1 MNRVWRGRAGT
12 NESRESCRAASL
24 LVRTRAAFTSTMF
37 SSSSSCSSSSLPTTL
52 AAAMLLLLASSAVPT
67 TDAGVESSSSS
78 SSGGGAQLRGL
89 TDDSPLAQRPGVP
102 DASLCESGEAG
113 HRRATTMGDDFLKL
127 GKTLRAEA
135 CYLGALRYK
144 SDFPMALYG
153 LGEVHSREKRDGL
166 AREAYQL
173 AIDVWP
179 QYVDAHIALGDLHHR
194 NGRPKKAE
202 ASYNAAVKA
211 APTDPIAWESLGKH
225 QLLTHQPDRAEN
237 TYKRAVLKATN
248 GAQSPG
254 LILGLAKAAHAQNNH
269 AECVEH
275 GEKAASLA
283 PGFGMARHAVGKCK
297 IALGDT
303 AGGVAAM
310 REAAKVEPDVV
321 EHHTDLAAVLR
332 NQGQLDAAEEALEAG
347 LVALPG
353 DATLEMAKLSMQM
366 TRAAGNKSASG
377 GGSGGESGE
386 L

>member
-1 MNRVWRGRAGT
+1 M
-12 NESRESCRAASL
+12 
-24 LVRTRAAFTSTMF
+24 
-37 SSSSSCSSSSLPTTL
+37 
-52 AAAMLLLLASSAVPT
+52 
-67 TDAGVESSSSS
+67 
-78 SSGGGAQLRGL
+78 

-127 GKTLRAEA
+127 GNTLRAEA

-153 LGEVHSREKRDGL
+153 LGEVHARENRDGL
-166 AREAYQL
+166 AREAYRL
-173 AIDVWP
+173 AVDVWP
-179 QYVDAHIALGDLHHR
+179 QYVDAHIALGDLHYR

-202 ASYNAAVKA
+202 ASYNAAVEA

-225 QLLTHQPDRAEN
+225 QLRANQPDRAEN

-248 GAQSPG
+248 GARSPG
-254 LILGLAKAAHAQNNH
+254 LILGLAKAAHARNDH
-269 AECVEH
+269 AECVKQ
-275 GEKAASLA
+275 GERAASLA

-310 REAAKVEPDVV
+310 REAARVEPDVV
-321 EHHTDLAAVLR
+321 EHHADLAAALR
-332 NQGQLDAAEEALEAG
+332 NLGRVDAAEEVLEAG

-353 DATLEMAKLSMQM
+353 DTTLEMAKLTVRM
-366 TRAAGNKSASG
+366 TRAAGNGRASG
-377 GGSGGESGE
+377 AGGGAESGE